1 MVLAALSYSSLTV
14 KNKGFT
20 LIEVLVALA
29 LAAVILASV
38 YGAFFY
44 VVRSMQGSAEALDEA
59 IEAGR
64 ALERLGQELRSTYYK
79 DGNRFTLFE
88 GEKKG
93 ESSRLSFTYA
103 SGSTSLGS
111 GIVAVSYSVEE
122 TDAGAALVREAG
134 DMYSKERFKAVVA
147 GSIAGFEASFRSKRG
162 WAKAWDVSL
171 EKKPPDAVRVDI
183 TLDDGRVLSAIAGVM
198 AR

>member
-1 MVLAALSYSSLTV
+1 M
-14 KNKGFT
+14 KDNGFT

-44 VVRSMQGSAEALDEA
+44 IVRGTRGSAEALDEY

-64 ALERLGQELRSTYYK
+64 TLERLGREIRSCYFK
-79 DGNRFTLFE
+79 DGNRFTLFD

-93 ESSRLSFTYA
+93 ESSRLSLTYA
-103 SGSTSLGS
+103 SGPASLWS
-111 GIVAVSYSVEE
+111 GIVAASYSVEE
-122 TDAGAALVREAG
+122 TDKGGALVREAG
-134 DMYSKERFKAVVA
+134 DAYSKERSKAVAIANV
-147 GSIAGFEASFRSKRG
+147 AGFEASFKSARG
-162 WAKAWDVSL
+162 WAKAWDSSL
-171 EKKPPDAVRVDI
+171 EKRPPDAVRIDV
-183 TLDDGRVLSAIAGVM
+183 TLKDGRVLSAISEVM